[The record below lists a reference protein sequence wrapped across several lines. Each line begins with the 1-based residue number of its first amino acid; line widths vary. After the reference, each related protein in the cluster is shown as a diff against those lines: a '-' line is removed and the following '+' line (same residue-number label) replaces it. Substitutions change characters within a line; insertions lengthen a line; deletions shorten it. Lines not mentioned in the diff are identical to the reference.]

1 MDWNLKLNYDKR
13 RALFAQA
20 KEMEKKRDEELDAL
34 PDDMEDE
41 AYDNAVDEAFKRYNT
56 LPIYEKIRA
65 LEYKES
71 RNAWFRDFVK
81 SFGIFKDRRVTRKQ
95 AEVFARYSEPRH
107 EWRSGRGMQYYVRVG
122 NLFIE
127 TWLFSQNEP
136 GYVTI
141 TELLED

>member
-81 SFGIFKDRRVTRKQ
+81 SFGICKDRRVTRKQ

-127 TWLFSQNEP
+127 TWIFSQNEP